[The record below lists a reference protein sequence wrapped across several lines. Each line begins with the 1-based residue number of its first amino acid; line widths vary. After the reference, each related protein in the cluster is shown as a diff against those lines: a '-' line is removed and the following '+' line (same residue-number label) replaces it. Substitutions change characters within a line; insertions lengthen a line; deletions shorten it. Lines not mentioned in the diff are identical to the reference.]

1 MTVASWIELGLLIV
15 AIGVTTP
22 LLGGYMAKVFDP
34 TLGRPRGDRVLSA
47 IERPIYRLCRIDPDS
62 EQRWNIYALSLLAFS
77 LVSVL
82 VLYAQL
88 RLQGHLFLNP
98 DN

>member
-1 MTVASWIELGLLIV
+1 MSLAGWIELVVLIA
-15 AIGVTTP
+15 AIVVTTP

-34 TLGRPRGDRVLSA
+34 SLGRPRGDRVFAA
-47 IERPIYRLCRIDPDS
+47 IERPIYRVCRIDPDS

-88 RLQGHLFLNP
+88 RLQGICS
-98 DN
+98 